1 MSSVSQTVVSRLNR
15 SVSFDNSKS
24 FSIHHHHHHQT
35 SAESAA
41 NCNAERRTRGVFDSE
56 VWVWGKGESGQ
67 LGQGDLLDRLQP
79 CPIAR
84 LNRSG
89 VVKVVSGDC
98 HAVALTVTGRV
109 LAWGDSSSGQVECC
123 IFPQNLVLPPGETAR
138 DIGASGSSTLVLCD
152 SGRLYFCKISQGDFS
167 PLLPLGHLLMCATRR
182 SQILPVP
189 FAELPVPGFWDNM
202 YLYFIHFLY
211 KNTLLTLRGLFMRLR
226 GLTQSQKA
234 HFPFLKMKLKK

>member
-24 FSIHHHHHHQT
+24 FSIHHHQQT

-89 VVKVVSGDC
+89 VVKVVAGDC

-152 SGRLYFCKISQGDFS
+152 SGRLYFCKKFS
-167 PLLPLGHLLMCATRR
+167 G
-182 SQILPVP
+182 
-189 FAELPVPGFWDNM
+189 GF
-202 YLYFIHFLY
+202 
-211 KNTLLTLRGLFMRLR
+211 
-226 GLTQSQKA
+226 
-234 HFPFLKMKLKK
+234 